1 MARNTL
7 ILSTAGFDEY
17 IAKLERLEV
26 SLKPIVEDALTQA
39 AETITDDTIDAM
51 AKPNLPCGGKYSTGK
66 TKESIAKNP
75 RVKWSGPVAEIGV
88 GFDYDK
94 PGAGGYLITG
104 TPKMQ
109 PDHELNRIYKSK
121 RYMNAIKK
129 DMADIFKDAIDDKM
143 GG

>member
-7 ILSTAGFDEY
+7 VLSTAGFDEY

-51 AKPNLPCGGKYSTGK
+51 AKPNLPRGGKYSTGK
-66 TKESIAKNP
+66 TKESIVKNP

-109 PDHELNRIYKSK
+109 PDRELNRIYKSK